1 MQNQTIVNLR
11 FINLNQFKS
20 ILSIYFF
27 TIGTGLLGFSVYL
40 ALETFGYSS
49 NTITSWSGQSLFWS
63 LIYFFV
69 SLFLLFIPVE
79 FLNPYQLLNKTFS
92 ELITNIL
99 FTISTS
105 LFFLILIQI
114 FLPQTSK
121 VLIEVSDLFKAVS
134 FAGFI
139 VVPITLFLLNNLG
152 TRIKFLSKISY
163 SITLLIWI
171 FGTLLFI

>member
-1 MQNQTIVNLR
+1 MQNQTILNLR
-11 FINLNQFKS
+11 FVNLDQLKS

-27 TIGTGLLGFSVYL
+27 TVGTGLLGFSVYL

-49 NTITSWSGQSLFWS
+49 NNLTSWTGQSLFWS

-79 FLNPYQLLNKTFS
+79 FLNQYQLLNRTFP
-92 ELITNIL
+92 ELISNIL

-105 LFFLILIQI
+105 LFFLVVIQI
-114 FLPQTSK
+114 FLPQTSQ
-121 VLIEVSDLFKAVS
+121 VLIEVSDLVKAAS

-139 VVPITLFLLNNLG
+139 VIPITLFLLNNLSL
-152 TRIKFLSKISY
+152 RIKFLNNFSY
-163 SITLLIWI
+163 SITLTIWI
-171 FGTLLFI
+171 FGTLIFI